1 MSQQTGSG
9 MGGVAVG
16 VLCAVMALLASG
28 CTALPE
34 APSVTT
40 AIVDPTLLVVAE
52 EARAAGALSAG
63 LLASPVVVRVSPQ
76 PASEKRPPL
85 VPLKQAESAAAG
97 AGVGDVWFGMVG
109 VCLLGLTAC
118 IRYPAHAH
126 RLFYGSLLTKSTR
139 RSRFRQLPWW
149 LSATSSSPTG
159 SQVRSR

>member
-1 MSQQTGSG
+1 M
-9 MGGVAVG
+9 AVG

-34 APSVTT
+34 AAPVTT

-97 AGVGDVWFGMVG
+97 AGAGAGAGGGADVGDVWVG
-109 VCLLGLTAC
+109 YGGRVPAWSDRVYPLPSARASPLLRLT
-118 IRYPAHAH
+118 
-126 RLFYGSLLTKSTR
+126 FD
-139 RSRFRQLPWW
+139 
-149 LSATSSSPTG
+149 
-159 SQVRSR
+159 

>member
-1 MSQQTGSG
+1 

-63 LLASPVVVRVSPQ
+63 LLASPVVVRVSPP
-76 PASEKRPPL
+76 PASEKEPPL

-97 AGVGDVWFGMVG
+97 AGAGAG
-109 VCLLGLTAC
+109 VHGVTVMGGLFFIGLKLLVEG
-118 IRYPAHAH
+118 
-126 RLFYGSLLTKSTR
+126 
-139 RSRFRQLPWW
+139 
-149 LSATSSSPTG
+149 
-159 SQVRSR
+159 V

>member
-34 APSVTT
+34 AAPVTT

-97 AGVGDVWFGMVG
+97 AGAGQAG
-109 VCLLGLTAC
+109 V
-118 IRYPAHAH
+118 RM
-126 RLFYGSLLTKSTR
+126 
-139 RSRFRQLPWW
+139 
-149 LSATSSSPTG
+149 
-159 SQVRSR
+159 

>member
-1 MSQQTGSG
+1 MSPQTGSG

-63 LLASPVVVRVSPQ
+63 LLASPVVARVLPP
-76 PASEKRPPL
+76 PASEKKPPL
-85 VPLKQAESAAAG
+85 VPLKQAESATAG
-97 AGVGDVWFGMVG
+97 AGGGVDTGAGDVWVAYGGRV
-109 VCLLGLTAC
+109 
-118 IRYPAHAH
+118 PA
-126 RLFYGSLLTKSTR
+126 
-139 RSRFRQLPWW
+139 
-149 LSATSSSPTG
+149 
-159 SQVRSR
+159 